1 MVIRFFPQRNAL
13 LRIERSERFRLKG
26 IFKGN
31 TFTILFLVTTTN
43 NKLSNRGDDPVCF
56 NHNIYTLER
65 ILLKDTKSRSENEKG
80 MRSNFVSTS
89 FQLRFNSVQYVK
101 ERLII
106 RWKDGIRIAR
116 LRDDAFARVDALFS
130 R

>member
-13 LRIERSERFRLKG
+13 SRIRSERFRLKG
-26 IFKGN
+26 IFKDN
-31 TFTILFLVTTTN
+31 TFTIFIPCASLRLITTN

-65 ILLKDTKSRSENEKG
+65 ILLKDTKNRSENGKG

-89 FQLRFNSVQYVK
+89 FQQRT
-101 ERLII
+101 I
-106 RWKDGIRIAR
+106 RKRTINN
-116 LRDDAFARVDALFS
+116 
-130 R
+130 